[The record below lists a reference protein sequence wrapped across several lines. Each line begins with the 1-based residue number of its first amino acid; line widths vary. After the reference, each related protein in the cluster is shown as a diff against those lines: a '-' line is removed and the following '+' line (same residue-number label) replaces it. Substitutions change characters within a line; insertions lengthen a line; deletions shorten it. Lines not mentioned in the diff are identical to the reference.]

1 MSEITYGP
9 KGTQI
14 IVVEG
19 AKADEE
25 GNLTEGGRTDTAYFM
40 GYEDVTGTFFLW
52 HVPAN
57 EVSVVTDIDEELQ
70 RGALKQEVLK
80 SLPNKKVSL
89 NQFNNLSI
97 GGQIVSAGSYSE
109 LKSDLVDISP
119 VQSFI
124 DDMSIIADE
133 LYWWKDGDYLRIV
146 QENFA
151 ETGSYELNP
160 AQMSEFLTKYNLSK
174 NEYNGAIARATDPI
188 GYKDKVGQYYA
199 TIKANAVEL
208 GGEISDS
215 AANYLANQWASG
227 KFTAT
232 KVTQQLS
239 AALDPYSPFKMD
251 KAVADLAA
259 DTTQIST
266 GETKVQSLLN
276 MYLPQHM
283 HGQIDIAETAG
294 KLRNIGGYEDKFI
307 EELKDMRL
315 VQYGMYDRD
324 VKWQNILNTYKSQ
337 AADIWGITPADDD
350 VAILDAIKLN
360 NQTQSRSDLKRI
372 GLERGYQKTV
382 NDFASGLSDAFG
394 TGIARSAGYLE
405 G

>member
-70 RGALKQEVLK
+70 RGALKQEIVNT
-80 SLPNKKVSL
+80 LPNKKVSL

-97 GGQIVSAGSYSE
+97 GGQIVSAGSYTE
-109 LKSDLVDISP
+109 LDTDIENITP

-124 DDMSIIADE
+124 EQINTIAEE
-133 LYWWKDGDYLRIV
+133 LYWWKDSDYVNIV

-160 AQMSEFLTKYNLSK
+160 AQMAEFLTKYNLSK
-174 NEYNGAIARATDPI
+174 EEYNGAIERATNPI
-188 GYKDKVGQYYA
+188 GYKDKKAQYYDQ
-199 TIKANAVEL
+199 IKSDAQKL
-208 GGEISDS
+208 GGVISD
-215 AANYLANQWASG
+215 AGAMYLAEKWASG
-227 KFTAT
+227 KYTST
-232 KVTQQLS
+232 KVAQQLN
-239 AALDPYSPFKMD
+239 AALDNYSPFSLD
-251 KAVADLAA
+251 SAFSSALG
-259 DTTQIST
+259 DTTKVST
-266 GETKVQSLLN
+266 NETKVQQLLDTYVPKHLHKQFN
-276 MYLPQHM
+276 
-283 HGQIDIAETAG
+283 ISEEAG
-294 KLRNIGGYEDKFI
+294 KLRNIGGYETKLI
-307 EELKDMRL
+307 EQMKDARMT
-315 VQYGMYDRD
+315 QYGMYDRD
-324 VKWQNILNTYKSQ
+324 ISWQNIVNTYVSQ
-337 AADIWGITPADDD
+337 ASNIWGVQASEDDP
-350 VAILDAIKLN
+350 AILDAVRAN
-360 NQTQSRSDLKRI
+360 NQTEAIQKFRQI
-372 GLERGYQKTV
+372 GLDRGYQATV
-382 NDFASGLSDAFG
+382 NSFASDMADAFG
-394 TGIARSAGYLE
+394 TGVVKSAGYLE

>member
-70 RGALKQEVLK
+70 RGALKQEVLNT
-80 SLPNKKVSL
+80 LPNKKVSL

-133 LYWWKDGDYLRIV
+133 LYWWKDSDYLNIV
-146 QENFA
+146 QENYA
-151 ETGSYELNP
+151 ETGSYELNS
-160 AQMSEFLTKYNLSK
+160 AQMAEFLTKYNLSK
-174 NEYNGAIARATDPI
+174 EAYNGAIERATNPI
-188 GYKDKVGQYYA
+188 GYKDKKAEYFNTVKTQA
-199 TIKANAVEL
+199 TTL
-208 GGEISDS
+208 GGEISDK
-215 AANYLANQWASG
+215 AAEYIAENWASG
-227 KFTAT
+227 NWSAT
-232 KVTQQLS
+232 KSSNQVVAL
-239 AALDPYSPFKMD
+239 LDPFFKID
-251 KAVADLAA
+251 KDPKLVELAG
-259 DTTQIST
+259 DVTPIST

-283 HGQIDIAETAG
+283 HSQINIAEIAG
-294 KLRNIGGYEDKFI
+294 NIRNIGGYENKFI
-307 EELKDMRL
+307 EELKDMRM
-315 VQYGMYDRD
+315 VQYGMYDRE

-337 AADIWGITPADDD
+337 AADIWGITPSDDD

>member
-40 GYEDVTGTFFLW
+40 GYEDATGTFFLW

-70 RGALKQEVLK
+70 RGALKQEIVNT
-80 SLPNKKVSL
+80 LPNTKVSL

-124 DDMSIIADE
+124 EDMSIIADE
-133 LYWWKDGDYLRIV
+133 LYWWKDSEYLNIV

-160 AQMSEFLTKYNLSK
+160 AQMAEFLTKYNLSK
-174 NEYNGAIARATDPI
+174 EAYNGAIERATNPI
-188 GYKDKVGQYYA
+188 GYKNK
-199 TIKANAVEL
+199 KAEYFNAVKTQATTL
-208 GGEISDS
+208 GGEISDK
-215 AANYLANQWASG
+215 AAEYIAKNWASG
-227 KFTAT
+227 TWSAT
-232 KVTQQLS
+232 KSSNQVVAL
-239 AALDPYSPFKMD
+239 LDPFFKID
-251 KAVADLAA
+251 KDPKLVELAG
-259 DTTQIST
+259 DVTPIST

-276 MYLPQHM
+276 TYIPKHM
-283 HGQIDIAETAG
+283 HNQIDIAEIAG
-294 KLRNIGGYEDKFI
+294 NIRNIGGYEDTFI
-307 EELKDMRL
+307 EELKDMRM

-337 AADIWGITPADDD
+337 AADLWGITPADDD

-382 NDFASGLSDAFG
+382 NDFATGLSDAFG

>member
-1 MSEITYGP
+1 MSY
-9 KGTQI
+9 
-14 IVVEG
+14 
-19 AKADEE
+19 
-25 GNLTEGGRTDTAYFM
+25 
-40 GYEDVTGTFFLW
+40 
-52 HVPAN
+52 
-57 EVSVVTDIDEELQ
+57 
-70 RGALKQEVLK
+70 
-80 SLPNKKVSL
+80 
-89 NQFNNLSI
+89 I
-97 GGQIVSAGSYSE
+97 GGKIV
-109 LKSDLVDISP
+109 
-119 VQSFI
+119 
-124 DDMSIIADE
+124 II
-133 LYWWKDGDYLRIV
+133 LNIV
-146 QENFA
+146 QENYA

-160 AQMSEFLTKYNLSK
+160 AQMAEFLTKYNLSK
-174 NEYNGAIARATDPI
+174 DEYNGAIERATDPI
-188 GYKDKVGQYYA
+188 GFKDKVGQYYA
-199 TIKANAVEL
+199 TIKAQAVEL

-239 AALDPYSPFKMD
+239 AALDPFSPFKMD

-276 MYLPQHM
+276 TYLPQHM
-283 HGQIDIAETAG
+283 HGQIDIAEIAG
-294 KLRNIGGYEDKFI
+294 KIRNIGGYEDTFI
-307 EELKDMRL
+307 EELKDMRM

>member
-57 EVSVVTDIDEELQ
+57 EVSVVSDIDEELQ
-70 RGALKQEVLK
+70 RGALKQEVLNT
-80 SLPNKKVSL
+80 LPNKKVSL

-109 LKSDLVDISP
+109 LKSDLVNISP

-124 DDMSIIADE
+124 EDMSIIADE
-133 LYWWKDGDYLRIV
+133 LYWWKDSDYLNIV

-160 AQMSEFLTKYNLSK
+160 AQMAEFLTKYNLSK
-174 NEYNGAIARATDPI
+174 DEYNGAIERATNPI

-199 TIKANAVEL
+199 TIKAQAVEL
-208 GGEISDS
+208 GGEVTDKG
-215 AANYLANQWASG
+215 AKLLAEKWASG

-239 AALDPYSPFKMD
+239 AALDPYSPFKID
-251 KAVADLAA
+251 KDIADAFT

-276 MYLPQHM
+276 TYLPQHM
-283 HGQIDIAETAG
+283 HNQIDIAEIAG
-294 KLRNIGGYEDKFI
+294 KIRNIGGYEDKFI

-382 NDFASGLSDAFG
+382 NDFSSGLSDAFG